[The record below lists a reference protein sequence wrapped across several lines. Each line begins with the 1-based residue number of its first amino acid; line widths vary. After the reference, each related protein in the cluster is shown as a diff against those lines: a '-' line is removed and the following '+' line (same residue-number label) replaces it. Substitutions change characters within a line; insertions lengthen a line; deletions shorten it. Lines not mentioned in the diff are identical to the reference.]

1 LRQRLKPRI
10 FVLNEDPAM
19 KVLFSAIALAILLA
33 ACGDDASK
41 KGTTTGTP
49 TTPPPA
55 EKKTEPKK

>member
-1 LRQRLKPRI
+1 
-10 FVLNEDPAM
+10 M
-19 KVLFSAIALAILLA
+19 KVLLSAIALAIFLA

-41 KGTTTGTP
+41 KGTAPST